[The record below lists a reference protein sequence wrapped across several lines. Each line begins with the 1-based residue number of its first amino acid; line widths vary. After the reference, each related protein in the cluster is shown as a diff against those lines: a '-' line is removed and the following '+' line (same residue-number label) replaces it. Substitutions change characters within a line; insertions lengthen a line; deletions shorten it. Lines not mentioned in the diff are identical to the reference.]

1 MRKTE
6 MFSVHTCAHQV
17 KTVWTHASAKEKWK
31 PELARTYLLAKL
43 HMTREFINEFIG
55 AAAICYVEHSVC
67 LVQMA

>member
-1 MRKTE
+1 M
-6 MFSVHTCAHQV
+6 

-43 HMTREFINEFIG
+43 RMTREFINEFIG